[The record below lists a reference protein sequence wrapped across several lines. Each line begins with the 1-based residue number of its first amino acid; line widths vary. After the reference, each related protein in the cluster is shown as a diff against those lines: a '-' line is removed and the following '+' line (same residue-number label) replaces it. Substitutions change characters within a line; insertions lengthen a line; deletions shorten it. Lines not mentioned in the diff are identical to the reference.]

1 METQSRRDAKAQSE
15 ADGVRAEAREWA
27 RRVARGE
34 RVIMVFP
41 NAPHPSPL
49 PKGEREQEVDCD
61 SV

>member
-41 NAPHPSPL
+41 
-49 PKGEREQEVDCD
+49 REDEDDPVQG
-61 SV
+61 